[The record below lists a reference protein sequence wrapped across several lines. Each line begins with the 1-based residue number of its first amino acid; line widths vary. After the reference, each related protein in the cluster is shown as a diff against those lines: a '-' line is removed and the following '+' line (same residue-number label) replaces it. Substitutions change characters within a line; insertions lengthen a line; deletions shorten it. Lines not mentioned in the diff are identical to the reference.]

1 MTLHSPWRR
10 FLHFRQKSF
19 RGVECQIRHSL
30 TSCSS
35 LSVGPSYYYL
45 FIKKK
50 SAPTGG
56 SFAFCFRA
64 PPTTAPVPGT
74 RHTCILCMQAIAPT
88 AHVSVTHVGI
98 CQYVMVGAA
107 FPAAALAARRH
118 GDTGVGAAHGGGA
131 RVAKYF
137 FAKIRSSD
145 FGTFTSSFFTSLGR
159 RQSNEKL

>member
-1 MTLHSPWRR
+1 MPNQALSH
-10 FLHFRQKSF
+10 FLLFFVGRSVLLLFVYQK
-19 RGVECQIRHSL
+19 EI
-30 TSCSS
+30 
-35 LSVGPSYYYL
+35 
-45 FIKKK
+45 
-50 SAPTGG
+50 SADGRI
-56 SFAFCFRA
+56 FCFLLSRPA
-64 PPTTAPVPGT
+64 NHRTRT